1 MSNIKLF
8 RKIGFYEAIDFRNAT
23 RLACPTEEL
32 VMKEALIGSALT
44 AKVARWATNWSK

>member
-1 MSNIKLF
+1 MSNTILF

-23 RLACPTEEL
+23 RLACPTEAL
-32 VMKEALIGSALT
+32 AMKEALIGSALP